1 MKKEIL
7 HIHAYAPQV
16 PTWILDNECINQVEQ
31 IRVVTVPDPEW
42 GHDCRIEYVYA
53 TPLGDR
59 QVWMGGSCSPLDTCE
74 SYIFQGTVI
83 TEEIFEAMYMKQT
96 FVTNR
101 EEYYADMGHEIATYW
116 PQLSVSPSVF
126 GYCKEKDAEEAEEG
140 SK

>member
-1 MKKEIL
+1 M
-7 HIHAYAPQV
+7 HIHAYAPQI
-16 PTWILDNECINQVEQ
+16 PTWILDNECINLVEQ
-31 IRVVTVPDPEW
+31 VRVVTVPHPEW
-42 GHDCRIEYVYA
+42 GHDCHIEYVYI

-101 EEYYADMGHEIATYW
+101 EEYHADIENEIATYW
-116 PQLSVSPSVF
+116 PQLSVSPSVL
-126 GYCKEKDAEEAEEG
+126 GYCKEKDEG

>member
-31 IRVVTVPDPEW
+31 IRVVTVPHPEW

-101 EEYYADMGHEIATYW
+101 EDYYGDLEEEIATYW
-116 PQLSVSPSVF
+116 PQLSIAPSVLD
-126 GYCKEKDAEEAEEG
+126 YCKEKDAEEG